1 MSGAKIKCP
10 HCGYHTTSIVNCDYG
25 FGHGTEFE
33 CGSNSCGR
41 RFVNM
46 SDPRTPAEALRR
58 AAWKVFGAAA
68 FSLRCH
74 DSAYAEDRVSDEEK
88 YAAECVA
95 EQRIGYTLLV
105 EADRLAALP
114 VQELSD
120 ALPVAELS
128 AEAKER
134 ARQALNASLYYVCMA
149 VEIDSRTFVANLR
162 AAGFAIVEMPP
173 LTGVRISRLWTDGDQ
188 MFQRLYYGQ
197 AKEEK

>member
-1 MSGAKIKCP
+1 M
-10 HCGYHTTSIVNCDYG
+10 T
-25 FGHGTEFE
+25 
-33 CGSNSCGR
+33 
-41 RFVNM
+41 
-46 SDPRTPAEALRR
+46 DPRTAVEALRW
-58 AAWKVFGAAA
+58 AAWKAFGAAG

-173 LTGVRISRLWTDGDQ
+173 LTGERISRLWTDGDQ

>member
-1 MSGAKIKCP
+1 M
-10 HCGYHTTSIVNCDYG
+10 
-25 FGHGTEFE
+25 
-33 CGSNSCGR
+33 
-41 RFVNM
+41 
-46 SDPRTPAEALRR
+46 
-58 AAWKVFGAAA
+58 
-68 FSLRCH
+68 
-74 DSAYAEDRVSDEEK
+74 
-88 YAAECVA
+88 
-95 EQRIGYTLLV
+95 
-105 EADRLAALP
+105 
-114 VQELSD
+114 SD

-173 LTGVRISRLWTDGDQ
+173 LTGERISRLWTDGDQ